1 MRQFL
6 FVLTFF
12 ISWQS
17 QSQLRELRF
26 DRLTVEEGLP
36 ENYVTCSIQD
46 KYGYLWFGTQN
57 GLVRYD
63 GYNVKVYNLQ
73 TADKKERQ
81 YRSIVSL
88 FEDGKGNIWVGT
100 LYEGLFRF
108 NRKADNFTLFT
119 HNEKNSEGEKERVLA
134 ITEDA
139 KGHIWTSSGIA
150 LGGKATYHLDRLDPN
165 TGNITKFDSSLKGA
179 MHLPSKGIY
188 SLQQDAQK
196 NIWAGT
202 GNGLFKYD
210 AAKNKASIF
219 LSSADPNHPNR
230 FLKVYEAPS
239 EPGIFW
245 ISVVGNGLWRFD
257 AKNEKHTIFRHLK
270 GNIKSLVND
279 TILSLTEDKQKRLW
293 IGTRQGLS
301 LLDRSNGAFTNYKTD
316 QTKVGALPDV
326 CVDIKQGKDGALW
339 IAGFGMQGILYLSS
353 PQAKL
358 KRFLT
363 DDSDPNGLPTNFIYN
378 SLVDRNGVIWFGTRG
393 DGMLKLNQQRSQFTY
408 IHKNDQPGTYPGKD
422 INGIVK
428 LPDGGFIVSTAT
440 TLFEANDSLTQFK
453 KIIVPGSDTI
463 KPSFAAVMLDKQ
475 GMVWISTSAQGLFS
489 FNPLSKKYKRYIN
502 NPKDSTSITSNN
514 LRRPC
519 YEDSKGNFWV
529 STYGG
534 GLCKLDRA
542 TGKFTRYPFI
552 FNTGGTPTNGALD
565 DDQVSSI
572 LEDSKGV
579 LWIGTNSGG
588 LNKYDEATGKFK
600 SYHNTETGMQ
610 CVVSLYEDRAGRF
623 WVGTYLWGLFLFDR
637 ETGKYRRFLEKDG
650 LAYDNVSFIKED
662 NSGNIWLS
670 SGRGFSI
677 LNPKD
682 FSIKKFTTAQGMPTN
697 ELLNSRTI
705 SNENDWLVTATEGII
720 RFNPDNLIVNK
731 TEPEVFIQSLSH
743 TQTDTAGAA
752 IVFIDKQKE
761 IELAYDENRIS
772 FQYVGI
778 HYANSRLNQYEYKV
792 EGYDKDWI
800 KAGRQRTATY
810 TNLSPGT
817 YTFFVKAANSDG
829 IWSKNIAQIKVVIH
843 PPWWKTWWAYL
854 LYILAFALAIWT
866 YLSYRSKALRREN
879 KILEEKVEHRTSQL
893 QSSIESLKA
902 TQAQLIQSE
911 KMASLGELTA
921 GIAHEIQNPLN
932 FVNNFSEVSNELINE
947 MKEELVNGNKED
959 AFAIADDIK
968 QNLEKIN
975 HHGKR
980 ADAIVKG
987 MLQHSRANAGKKE
1000 LTDINALAD
1009 EYLRLSYHGLRA
1021 NDKSFN
1027 ANFTTNFDESMEST
1041 EVIPQDIGRVL
1052 LNLYNNAFYSVNE
1065 KKRQFNG
1072 TFQPAVSVS
1081 THKTKENFLIQVRD
1095 NGNGIP
1101 QKVLDK
1107 IYQPFFTTKP
1117 TGEGTGLGLSLSYD
1131 IVKAHGGEIKVETK
1145 EGEYTEFVIIIPSKS
1160 TPLHEET
1167 F

>member
-6 FVLTFF
+6 FVLAIF
-12 ISWQS
+12 ISFQS

-26 DRLTVEEGLP
+26 DRLTVEDGLP

-46 KYGYLWFGTQN
+46 KYGYIWFGTQN

-63 GYNVKVYNLQ
+63 GYNVKVYNLL
-73 TADKKERQ
+73 TADKKERV
-81 YRSIVSL
+81 YRSIQSL

-100 LYEGLFRF
+100 YYEGLFRF
-108 NRKADNFTLFT
+108 NRTADNFTSFT
-119 HNEKNSEGEKERVLA
+119 HNEKESEGKKEAVLA

-139 KGHIWTSSGIA
+139 MEHIWTVSGIA
-150 LGGKATYHLDRLDPN
+150 SEGKATYHLDRLDPK
-165 TGNITKFDSSLKGA
+165 TGNFTKFDSSLKGA
-179 MHLPSKGIY
+179 MHLPSKGVY

-202 GNGLFKYD
+202 GNGVFKYD
-210 AAKNKASIF
+210 AAKNKASVF
-219 LSSADPNHPNR
+219 FSSADPNHPNR
-230 FLKVYEAPS
+230 FFKIYEAPS
-239 EPGIFW
+239 QPGILW
-245 ISVVGNGLWRFD
+245 VGGFGSGLWRFD
-257 AKNEKHTIFRHLK
+257 AKTEKHTIFTHLE
-270 GNIKSLVND
+270 GNGKSLVND
-279 TILSLTEDKQKRLW
+279 TILSLTEDKDKRLW

-301 LLDRSNGAFTNYKTD
+301 LMNKSNGEFTNYQTD
-316 QTKVGALPDV
+316 QTKVGAVPDV
-326 CVDIKQGKDGALW
+326 CVDIKQGNDGALW
-339 IAGFGMQGILYLSS
+339 VAGFGMQGILYLSS

-363 DDSDPNGLPTNFIYN
+363 DDSDPNGLPTNVIYN
-378 SLVDRNGVIWFGTRG
+378 SLVDRNGVVWFGTRG
-393 DGMLKLNQQRSQFTY
+393 NGMLKLNQQRSQFTY
-408 IHKNDQPGTYPGKD
+408 IHKNDQPETYPGKN
-422 INGIVK
+422 ISGIVK
-428 LPDGGFIVSTAT
+428 LADGRFIVSTAT
-440 TLFEANDSLTQFK
+440 TLYEANDSLTRFK
-453 KIIVPGSDTI
+453 KMNVPGSDTV
-463 KPSFAAVMLDKQ
+463 KPFFTSIMLDKQ

-489 FNPLSKKYKRYIN
+489 FAPLSKQFKRYKN
-502 NPKDSTSITSNN
+502 NPNDSTSISSNN
-514 LRRPC
+514 ISRPC

-529 STYGG
+529 GTYGG

-542 TGKFTRYPFI
+542 TGKFTRFPFI
-552 FNTGGTPTNGALD
+552 FNSGGTSTNGALD

-572 LEDSKGV
+572 LEDRKGV
-579 LWIGTNSGG
+579 LWIGTNNGG
-588 LNKYDEATGKFK
+588 LNKFDEATGKFT
-600 SYHNTETGMQ
+600 SYYKPGTGMQ
-610 CVVSLYEDRAGRF
+610 CVASIYEDRAGRF

-650 LAYDNVSFIKED
+650 LVYDNVSFIKED
-662 NSGNIWLS
+662 NLGNIWLA

-697 ELLNSRTI
+697 ELLHSRTI
-705 SNENDWLVTATEGII
+705 ADGTDWLVAANQGII

-731 TEPEVFIQSLSH
+731 TPPEVIIQSLSH
-743 TQTDTAGAA
+743 SQTDTAGAA
-752 IVFIDKQKE
+752 IVFIDKQKK

-778 HYANSRLNQYEYKV
+778 HYANPRLNQYEYKLD
-792 EGYDKDWI
+792 GYDKDWI

-817 YTFFVKAANSDG
+817 YTFYVKSANSDG
-829 IWSKNIAQIKVVIH
+829 VWSKNIAQIKVVIH

-854 LYILAFALAIWT
+854 LYILAFALAVWT
-866 YLSYRSKALRREN
+866 YLGYRSKALRREN
-879 KILEEKVEHRTSQL
+879 RILDEKVTHRTQQL
-893 QSSIESLKA
+893 QQSLESLKT
-902 TQAQLIQSE
+902 TQQQLVQSE

-932 FVNNFSEVSNELINE
+932 FVNNFSDVNTELLDELEEEIAQGNIEEV
-947 MKEELVNGNKED
+947 K
-959 AFAIADDIK
+959 AIANDIK
-968 QNLEKIN
+968 QNEQKIN

-987 MLQHSRANAGKKE
+987 MLQHSRANTGKKE

-1021 NDKSFN
+1021 KDKSFN
-1027 ANFTTNFDESMEST
+1027 SNFTTNFDESLGNS
-1041 EVIPQDIGRVL
+1041 EVVPQDIGRVL
-1052 LNLYNNAFYSVNE
+1052 LNMYNNAFYSVNE
-1065 KKRQFNG
+1065 KKKQLNG
-1072 TFQPAVSVS
+1072 TYQPAVSVS
-1081 THKTKENFLIQVRD
+1081 TKKSKDTFEILVKD

-1101 QKVLDK
+1101 QKVVDK

-1131 IVKAHGGEIKVETK
+1131 IIKAHGGEITVETK
-1145 EGEYTEFVIIIPSKS
+1145 EGEFTEFTIIIPSKP
-1160 TPLHEET
+1160 TAVA
-1167 F
+1167 